1 MLGIIGAMDVEV
13 NSIKS
18 ELENVEIKNIAAM
31 DFYKGT
37 LAGKEVVVVKCGVG
51 KVNAAI
57 CTQILVSVFG
67 VSALVNTGVAGSL
80 NNDINICDIVVS
92 TSALEHDM
100 DVTPLGYAKGV
111 IPDMDQSEFKA
122 DENLIKLAKN
132 SAVEAGLDVKIFD
145 GTVVSGYQ
153 FIGTHDAKVY
163 LRATFNGDCSEM
175 EGASIA

>member
-100 DVTPLGYAKGV
+100 DVTPLGYAKG
-111 IPDMDQSEFKA
+111 
-122 DENLIKLAKN
+122 
-132 SAVEAGLDVKIFD
+132 
-145 GTVVSGYQ
+145 
-153 FIGTHDAKVY
+153 
-163 LRATFNGDCSEM
+163 
-175 EGASIA
+175 

>member
-57 CTQILVSVFG
+57 CAQILVSVFG

-122 DENLIKLAKN
+122 DENLIKLAKD
-132 SAVEAGLDVKIFD
+132 SAEEAGLDVKIFE
-145 GTVVSGYQ
+145 GKVVSGDQ
-153 FIGTHDAKVY
+153 FIGTHEAKVY
-163 LRATFNGDCSEM
+163 
-175 EGASIA
+175 

>member
-57 CTQILVSVFG
+57 CAQILVSVFG

-80 NNDINICDIVVS
+80 NSFNKCVRTRHGRYTFRICQR
-92 TSALEHDM
+92 
-100 DVTPLGYAKGV
+100 G
-111 IPDMDQSEFKA
+111 
-122 DENLIKLAKN
+122 N
-132 SAVEAGLDVKIFD
+132 
-145 GTVVSGYQ
+145 SGY
-153 FIGTHDAKVY
+153 GPV
-163 LRATFNGDCSEM
+163 RV
-175 EGASIA
+175 

>member
-57 CTQILVSVFG
+57 CAQSSFVMTFLFPIWSPPCFNYLFSV
-67 VSALVNTGVAGSL
+67 V
-80 NNDINICDIVVS
+80 INQ
-92 TSALEHDM
+92 A
-100 DVTPLGYAKGV
+100 A
-111 IPDMDQSEFKA
+111 F
-122 DENLIKLAKN
+122 
-132 SAVEAGLDVKIFD
+132 
-145 GTVVSGYQ
+145 
-153 FIGTHDAKVY
+153 
-163 LRATFNGDCSEM
+163 
-175 EGASIA
+175 